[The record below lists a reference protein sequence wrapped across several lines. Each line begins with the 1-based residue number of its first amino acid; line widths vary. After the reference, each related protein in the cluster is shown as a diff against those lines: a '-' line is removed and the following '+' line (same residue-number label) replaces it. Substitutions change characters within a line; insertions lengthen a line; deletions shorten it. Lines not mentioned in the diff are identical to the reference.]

1 MEKVRMTLRIVPTL
15 NEKLES
21 IANQTGKSK
30 NSLIV
35 DACWEFIKKQK
46 EYEQIRKEMMG
57 WMKHAHNTGG

>member
-30 NSLIV
+30 NSLIL

-46 EYEQIRKEMMG
+46 EHE
-57 WMKHAHNTGG
+57 HN

>member
-46 EYEQIRKEMMG
+46 EREQ
-57 WMKHAHNTGG
+57 N